1 MSDRL
6 HLRIDPSQGTPI
18 YLQLIGQVKY
28 LIARG
33 DLVPDDELPSV
44 RALAGQ
50 YLINP
55 NTVARAYLE
64 LEREGLIYKKRGMG
78 TYVAAAALQMAGDE
92 KRRIVRELLAR
103 AVEEGLQ
110 LGLSP
115 EELRQ
120 GLEDCLGHDGA

>member
-1 MSDRL
+1 MSNRL

-28 LIARG
+28 VIARG
-33 DLVPDDELPSV
+33 DLGPDDELPSV

-92 KRRIVRELLAR
+92 KRRIVRELLDR
-103 AVEEGLQ
+103 AVKEGLQ
-110 LGLSP
+110 LGLLP

-120 GLEDCLGHDGA
+120 ELEDCLVQD

>member
-1 MSDRL
+1 MNTPL
-6 HLRIDPSQGTPI
+6 HLRIDPAQGAPI

-33 DLVPDDELPSV
+33 DLGPDDELPSV
-44 RALAGQ
+44 RALASQ

-110 LGLSP
+110 LGLTP
-115 EELRQ
+115 DELRRE
-120 GLEDCLGHDGA
+120 LEDYLGQDGE

>member
-1 MSDRL
+1 MNNPL
-6 HLRIDPSQGTPI
+6 HLRIDPAQGSPI

-33 DLVPDDELPSV
+33 DLGPDDELPSV
-44 RALAGQ
+44 RALASQ

-78 TYVAAAALQMAGDE
+78 TYVAAAALEMAGDE
-92 KRRIVRELLAR
+92 KRRIVRELLDR
-103 AVEEGLQ
+103 AVDEGLQ

-115 EELRQ
+115 EDMRQ
-120 GLEDCLGHDGA
+120 ELEDRLGQDGE